1 MVASTVEKHA
11 RNTQRTG
18 GFGRVN
24 RSAGSQRACSSQGR
38 QKAPAERGGDRTPS
52 SRGEGAWVGRRT
64 EVCKHVARTFAA
76 LALRMMSD
84 DPESMNI
91 MGAKRRPPRGEGI
104 ERPHREGRGH
114 GLGDATEVCKHA
126 ARTSRVRTQRGQG
139 RRTCWL
145 VVVPAMARRD
155 INGYGRVE
163 SHGREGC

>member
-1 MVASTVEKHA
+1 M
-11 RNTQRTG
+11 
-18 GFGRVN
+18 
-24 RSAGSQRACSSQGR
+24 
-38 QKAPAERGGDRTPS
+38 PS

-114 GLGDATEVCKHA
+114 AGLGDATEVCKHA
-126 ARTSRVRTQRGQG
+126 ARTSRVRTQSGERNVEGSRVRTQRGQG
-139 RRTCWL
+139 RRTC
-145 VVVPAMARRD
+145 V
-155 INGYGRVE
+155 G
-163 SHGREGC
+163 